1 MNVTLIIASALHF
14 HKVENISLYDVQYQK
29 SYGFGVH
36 LLDSGRVTSFQNI
49 SIQNNYIAFIT
60 FENRPIKRDIHLSKA
75 FFTKCTPSQLIY
87 ACYYSN

>member
-1 MNVTLIIASALHF
+1 MNVTLITASALHF

-49 SIQNNYIAFIT
+49 SIQNNYIAHNYDQKYNKIDGF
-60 FENRPIKRDIHLSKA
+60 HLA
-75 FFTKCTPSQLIY
+75 VRF
-87 ACYYSN
+87 A

>member
-49 SIQNNYIAFIT
+49 SIQNNYIVHNYDQKYNKIDGF
-60 FENRPIKRDIHLSKA
+60 HLA
-75 FFTKCTPSQLIY
+75 VRF
-87 ACYYSN
+87 A